1 MEKGGSP
8 SVGRRPSFQITR
20 VFLWLARQICAK
32 SCFKQTTKENPWNRC
47 GSRDI
52 FWLRG
57 KDLNLRP
64 PGYEP
69 DELPNCSTPRY
80 GAGDRGRTGTGSLPR
95 DFKSR
100 ASANSATPACYSSSL
115 YFFKCS
121 DRITHLER
129 RVNPKSFDNARQFWQ
144 RASAHTEDGT
154 AYTDTY
160 IKKQREAQGN
170 AGRAAGE

>member
-1 MEKGGSP
+1 MRMPPLLADFIHPGACKPICEKSLTLP
-8 SVGRRPSFQITR
+8 AYAESHNFLNKKTPDFLRNQ
-20 VFLWLARQICAK
+20 VF
-32 SCFKQTTKENPWNRC
+32 
-47 GSRDI
+47 

-69 DELPNCSTPRY
+69 DELPSCSTPRY
-80 GAGDRGRTGTGSLPR
+80 DGAGDRSRTGTGSLPQ

-100 ASANSATPACYSSSL
+100 ASTNSATPACYSSSL
-115 YFFKCS
+115 HFFKCS
-121 DRITHLER
+121 NRITHLER